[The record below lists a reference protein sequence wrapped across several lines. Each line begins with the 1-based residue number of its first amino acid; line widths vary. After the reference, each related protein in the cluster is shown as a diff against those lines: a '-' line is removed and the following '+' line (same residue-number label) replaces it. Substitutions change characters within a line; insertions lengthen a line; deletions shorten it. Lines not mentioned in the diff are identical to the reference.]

1 METPSA
7 SDSKRSYSWWWDSHI
22 SPKTSKW
29 LQENLS
35 DMDEKIKQMIKV
47 IEEDADSFAKRA
59 EMYYKKRPELMKL
72 VEEFYR
78 AYRALAER
86 YDHATVVI
94 HQAHRTMAEAF
105 PNHISIGHPDD
116 SSVASTSDANFR
128 TPEKSS
134 HICTSF
140 DFDTME
146 SDAFNLP
153 SFPACTGEKNK
164 ASSKGSNLMTREKWL
179 KDLNELF
186 NSGAAKNLL
195 KFEDGTARKGLNFHD
210 LDPKEENIQNNGSL
224 DIKNQVY
231 VESERVDKAE
241 TEILSLKNSLAK
253 LEAEKEV
260 GLVQYNNS
268 LQRLSKLES
277 EVSRTQEDS
286 RSLNER
292 AGKAE
297 TEVLILKE
305 SLAKLETERETSLLR
320 YQQCLDKLSTLQDSI
335 LCVQKNVENTERASK
350 AETEVERLKWEIS
363 RVESQ
368 REAALVQYRE
378 SSDII
383 LNLEERVVHAEED
396 ARRYK
401 VQSDEAQIEVL
412 AIREALT
419 QLVEETKAA
428 GLRHHLCTEKIAG
441 LEHQISNAQEELERL
456 QDEKANGVAKLKGAE
471 ERCLHL
477 QRSNQI
483 LQSELES
490 MVQKIGSQSVE
501 LIEKQKELGRLWA
514 SIQDERLRYV
524 ENETAFRK
532 LQELHSKSQ
541 EEIRSMAED
550 SQIQVQTLK
559 DMETRNQVLEDEVQ
573 KIEEEKRSLKDL
585 NLSSKMSINCLRDEM
600 SNMTTNLEKLEA
612 SLEFQLNQKNA
623 LEREILCLKEELGDL
638 KQKNLIMLEQI
649 ESVGFAP
656 ENFGSSVKELRD
668 ENSKMIETI
677 EVEKREKS
685 ALLEKLKD
693 MEEHCEKN
701 TLLETAISNLHIELE
716 SQQTKVKVLEECCQL
731 LSGEKSTLVTERA
744 FLSSQLQMATENL
757 ERQSEKN
764 TLLESSL
771 SDANL
776 ERKQLA
782 ENVEKLHCLN
792 NDLEEKVRLLE
803 GSLEDVQLK
812 NLHLRKSLERS
823 EQELLE
829 AEQILIMMQNEKS
842 ELHKRVKE
850 LTIMCEEAKA
860 IVEEKESVIVKL
872 SGDSKHLAREIA
884 SQREL
889 NCTLEVELGRIQED
903 IKRHKHREK
912 RLRCELVKKRMEVE
926 ICETQADELFGELQ
940 ISNVHEIVF
949 KGKLLELDEAY
960 VSLENRSNY
969 KDVKTE
975 TLRERI
981 NNITDLNGELGIHL
995 AKYTSAVTSLNDS
1008 VSYLENHTLLCR
1020 KAHKHD
1026 KQEVKDTDSVNHQRS
1041 EGYQQRYH
1049 DLIATLH
1056 NGSFELKDLH
1066 RRIQAVEMAV
1076 IEKVK
1081 LETLENLN
1089 STGKQEMVMRRVE
1102 EVACGNSLVREN
1114 DQTRPTTP
1122 RREIESGNELQRSKT
1137 KVFEVSGEILTKD
1150 IILDQMAKCSNGAD
1164 KREENLDAY
1173 NQMLEL
1179 WEATDEDGSI
1189 DLMVCKSQN
1198 MATSSTNYNRFEVV
1212 KEQNKRRSTDSLVEK
1227 EVGVDI
1233 LETSSRLSVP
1243 LHKRKERKILE
1254 RLDSDMQK
1262 LTNLQITVQDLMRIV
1277 LTKQSRR
1284 NSAAEYDTMKEQ
1296 LEEVE
1301 ATVMKLFNANCKLMK
1316 NVQDGTL
1323 SSDGASTIVSDEG
1336 GNVRKRI
1343 ISAQARRGSK
1353 KIGQLQL
1360 EVQRLQFLLLKQD
1373 EEKENKTKTKM
1384 IDRPKIRLQDYL
1396 YGSIRSKNKNKK
1408 TAFCGCMHATM
1419 SPSPTI
1425 GEWGYSTSL
1434 VGNQHRLHN

>member
-7 SDSKRSYSWWWDSHI
+7 SDSRRSYSWWWDSHI

-29 LQENLS
+29 LQESLS

-105 PNHISIGHPDD
+105 PNHISIGNLDD
-116 SSVASTSDANFR
+116 GSVGSASDVNFR
-128 TPEKSS
+128 TPEKLS
-134 HICTSF
+134 HVCTSI
-140 DFDTME
+140 DFDAME
-146 SDAFNLP
+146 RDAFESP
-153 SFPACTGEKNK
+153 TFHAGTGDKNQ

-179 KDLNELF
+179 KHLNELF
-186 NSGAAKNLL
+186 NSGATKSLSNS
-195 KFEDGTARKGLNFHD
+195 EDRKSRKGLNFHD
-210 LDPKEENIQNNGSL
+210 LDLKEKKIQSNESHDL
-224 DIKNQVY
+224 KNQVY
-231 VESERVDKAE
+231 VESERVDRAE
-241 TEILSLKNSLAK
+241 TEIISLKNSLAK

-260 GLVQYNNS
+260 GLVQYNSS

-286 RSLNER
+286 RGLNER

-368 REAALVQYRE
+368 REAALLQYRE

-383 LNLEERVVHAEED
+383 VNLEERVVHAEED

-412 AIREALT
+412 TIREALA
-419 QLVEETKAA
+419 QLVKETKAA
-428 GLRHHLCTEKIAG
+428 GLKHHLCTEKIAG

-456 QDEKANGVAKLKGAE
+456 QDEKDNGFAKLKGAE

-483 LQSELES
+483 LQSEMES

-501 LIEKQKELGRLWA
+501 LIEKQKELGRLWT
-514 SIQDERLRYV
+514 SMQDERLRYV
-524 ENETAFRK
+524 ENNTAFRT

-541 EEIRSMAED
+541 EEIRLMAED
-550 SQIQVQTLK
+550 RQIQIKTLK
-559 DMETRNQVLEDEVQ
+559 EMETRNQVLEDEVQ
-573 KIEEEKRSLKDL
+573 KIEEEKKSLKDL
-585 NLSSKMSINCLRDEM
+585 NLSSKVSINCLRDEM

-612 SLEFQLNQKNA
+612 NLEFQLNQKNA
-623 LEREILCLKEELGDL
+623 LEKEILCLKDELSDL

-649 ESVGFAP
+649 EFVGFAP

-693 MEEHCEKN
+693 MEEHSEKN
-701 TLLETAISNLHIELE
+701 TLLENAMSDLHIELE
-716 SQQTKVKVLEECCQL
+716 SEQTKVKVLEECCQL
-731 LSGEKSTLVTERA
+731 LSEEKSTLVTERA

-757 ERQSEKN
+757 ERQTEKN

-803 GSLEDVQLK
+803 GNLEDVQLK

-850 LTIMCEEAKA
+850 LTIVCDEAKA

-872 SGDSKHLAREIA
+872 SGDSKHLVREIA
-884 SQREL
+884 SQRER
-889 NCTLEVELGRIQED
+889 NCTLEEELGKVQED

-912 RLRCELVKKRMEVE
+912 SLRCELVKKRMEVE
-926 ICETQADELFGELQ
+926 RCETQADELFGELQ

-949 KGKLLELDEAY
+949 KQKLLELDQVY
-960 VSLENRSNY
+960 VDLENRSNY
-969 KDVKTE
+969 RDVKTD
-975 TLRERI
+975 TTRERI
-981 NNITDLNGELGIHL
+981 NNITDLNGELGVHL

-1008 VSYLENHTLLCR
+1008 VSYLENHTLLSR
-1020 KAHKHD
+1020 KTRKYE
-1026 KQEVKDTDSVNHQRS
+1026 KQEDTHSVNHQYS

-1049 DLIATLH
+1049 DLISTLH

-1089 STGKQEMVMRRVE
+1089 SAGKQEMVTRRVE

-1122 RREIESGNELQRSKT
+1122 RREIELGNELQRSKT
-1137 KVFEVSGEILTKD
+1137 KVFEVSGEVLTKD
-1150 IILDQMAKCSNGAD
+1150 IILDQMAKCSNGVD

-1212 KEQNKRRSTDSLVEK
+1212 KEQNKRRSTDSLFEK

-1243 LHKRKERKILE
+1243 LHRRKERKLLE

-1262 LTNLQITVQDLMRIV
+1262 LTNLQITVQDLTRIV

-1284 NSAAEYDTMKEQ
+1284 NNTGEYDTMKEQ

-1301 ATVMKLFNANCKLMK
+1301 AAVMKLFNANCKLMK

-1373 EEKENKTKTKM
+1373 EEKETKTKTKT
-1384 IDRPKIRLQDYL
+1384 IERPKIRLQDYL

-1408 TAFCGCMHATM
+1408 AAFCGCMHATM

-1425 GEWGYSTSL
+1425 GEWNYSTSL
-1434 VGNQHRLHN
+1434 VGNQHRLRN

>member
-29 LQENLS
+29 LQESLS
-35 DMDEKIKQMIKV
+35 GTFFLFLVVQFSVLFFLVLWPLFLAVFALFMSTHFNCSMFLTDMDEKIKQMIKV

-105 PNHISIGHPDD
+105 PNHISIGNPDD
-116 SSVASTSDANFR
+116 GSVGSASDVNFR
-128 TPEKSS
+128 TPDKLS
-134 HICTSF
+134 HVCTSF
-140 DFDTME
+140 DFDAME
-146 SDAFNLP
+146 RDAFD
-153 SFPACTGEKNK
+153 SPAFHAGTGDKNQT
-164 ASSKGSNLMTREKWL
+164 SSKGSNLMAREKWL
-179 KDLNELF
+179 KHLNELF
-186 NSGAAKNLL
+186 NSGATKKLSNS
-195 KFEDGTARKGLNFHD
+195 EDRTLRKGLNFHD
-210 LDPKEENIQNNGSL
+210 LDLKEKKIESNGSHDL
-224 DIKNQVY
+224 KHQVY

-241 TEILSLKNSLAK
+241 TEIISLKNSLSK

-286 RSLNER
+286 RGLNER

-383 LNLEERVVHAEED
+383 VNLEERVVHAEED

-412 AIREALT
+412 TIREALA

-428 GLRHHLCTEKIAG
+428 GLKHHLCTEKIAG
-441 LEHQISNAQEELERL
+441 LEHQISNAQDELERL
-456 QDEKANGVAKLKGAE
+456 QDEKDNGFAKLKGAE

-483 LQSELES
+483 LQSEMES

-501 LIEKQKELGRLWA
+501 LIEKQKELGRLWT
-514 SIQDERLRYV
+514 SIQDERMRYV
-524 ENETAFRK
+524 ENKTAFRA
-532 LQELHSKSQ
+532 LQEQHSKSQ

-550 SQIQVQTLK
+550 RQIQIKTLK
-559 DMETRNQVLEDEVQ
+559 EMETRNQVLEDEVQ
-573 KIEEEKRSLKDL
+573 KIEEERRSLKDL
-585 NLSSKMSINCLRDEM
+585 NLSSEVSINCLRDEM

-612 SLEFQLNQKNA
+612 NLEFQLNQKNA
-623 LEREILCLKEELGDL
+623 LEKEILCLKEELSDL
-638 KQKNLIMLEQI
+638 KRKNLIMLEQI
-649 ESVGFAP
+649 QFGGFAP

-693 MEEHCEKN
+693 MEEHSEKN
-701 TLLETAISNLHIELE
+701 TLLENAISNLHIELE
-716 SQQTKVKVLEECCQL
+716 SEQTKVKVLEECCQL
-731 LSGEKSTLVTERA
+731 LSEEKSTLVTEKA

-757 ERQSEKN
+757 EGQSEKN

-803 GSLEDVQLK
+803 GNLEDVQLK

-850 LTIMCEEAKA
+850 LSIVCEEAKA

-872 SGDSKHLAREIA
+872 SGDSKHLVREIA
-884 SQREL
+884 SQRER
-889 NCTLEVELGRIQED
+889 NCTLEEELGKVQED
-903 IKRHKHREK
+903 IKQHKHREK
-912 RLRCELVKKRMEVE
+912 SLRCELVKKRMEVE

-949 KGKLLELDEAY
+949 KEKLLELDEAY
-960 VSLENRSNY
+960 VNLETRSNY
-969 KDVKTE
+969 RDVKTD
-975 TLRERI
+975 TTRERI
-981 NNITDLNGELGIHL
+981 NNITDLNGELGVHL

-1008 VSYLENHTLLCR
+1008 VSYLENHTLLGR
-1020 KAHKHD
+1020 KTHKYE
-1026 KQEVKDTDSVNHQRS
+1026 KQEVK
-1041 EGYQQRYH
+1041 
-1049 DLIATLH
+1049 
-1056 NGSFELKDLH
+1056 
-1066 RRIQAVEMAV
+1066 V
-1076 IEKVK
+1076 I
-1081 LETLENLN
+1081 L
-1089 STGKQEMVMRRVE
+1089 
-1102 EVACGNSLVREN
+1102 
-1114 DQTRPTTP
+1114 
-1122 RREIESGNELQRSKT
+1122 
-1137 KVFEVSGEILTKD
+1137 
-1150 IILDQMAKCSNGAD
+1150 
-1164 KREENLDAY
+1164 
-1173 NQMLEL
+1173 
-1179 WEATDEDGSI
+1179 
-1189 DLMVCKSQN
+1189 
-1198 MATSSTNYNRFEVV
+1198 
-1212 KEQNKRRSTDSLVEK
+1212 
-1227 EVGVDI
+1227 
-1233 LETSSRLSVP
+1233 
-1243 LHKRKERKILE
+1243 
-1254 RLDSDMQK
+1254 
-1262 LTNLQITVQDLMRIV
+1262 
-1277 LTKQSRR
+1277 
-1284 NSAAEYDTMKEQ
+1284 
-1296 LEEVE
+1296 
-1301 ATVMKLFNANCKLMK
+1301 
-1316 NVQDGTL
+1316 
-1323 SSDGASTIVSDEG
+1323 
-1336 GNVRKRI
+1336 
-1343 ISAQARRGSK
+1343 
-1353 KIGQLQL
+1353 
-1360 EVQRLQFLLLKQD
+1360 
-1373 EEKENKTKTKM
+1373 
-1384 IDRPKIRLQDYL
+1384 
-1396 YGSIRSKNKNKK
+1396 
-1408 TAFCGCMHATM
+1408 
-1419 SPSPTI
+1419 
-1425 GEWGYSTSL
+1425 
-1434 VGNQHRLHN
+1434 

>member
-29 LQENLS
+29 LQESLS

-105 PNHISIGHPDD
+105 PNHISIGNPDD
-116 SSVASTSDANFR
+116 GSVGSASDVNFR
-128 TPEKSS
+128 TPDKLS
-134 HICTSF
+134 HVCTSF
-140 DFDTME
+140 DFDAME
-146 SDAFNLP
+146 RDAFD
-153 SFPACTGEKNK
+153 SPAFHAGTGDKNQT
-164 ASSKGSNLMTREKWL
+164 SSKGSNLMAREKWL
-179 KDLNELF
+179 KHLNELF
-186 NSGAAKNLL
+186 NSGATKKLSNS
-195 KFEDGTARKGLNFHD
+195 EDRTLRKGLNFHD
-210 LDPKEENIQNNGSL
+210 LDLKEKKIESNGSHDL
-224 DIKNQVY
+224 KHQVY

-241 TEILSLKNSLAK
+241 TEIISLKNSLSK

-286 RSLNER
+286 RGLNER

-383 LNLEERVVHAEED
+383 VNLEERVVHAEED

-412 AIREALT
+412 TIREALA

-428 GLRHHLCTEKIAG
+428 GLKHHLCTEKIAG
-441 LEHQISNAQEELERL
+441 LEHQISNAQDELERL
-456 QDEKANGVAKLKGAE
+456 QDEKDNGFAKLKGAE

-483 LQSELES
+483 LQSEMES

-501 LIEKQKELGRLWA
+501 LIEKQKELGRLWT
-514 SIQDERLRYV
+514 SIQDERMRYV
-524 ENETAFRK
+524 ENKTAFRA
-532 LQELHSKSQ
+532 LQEQHSKSQ

-550 SQIQVQTLK
+550 RQIQIKTLK
-559 DMETRNQVLEDEVQ
+559 EMETRNQVLEDEVQ
-573 KIEEEKRSLKDL
+573 KIEEERRSLKDL
-585 NLSSKMSINCLRDEM
+585 NLSSEVSINCLRDEM

-612 SLEFQLNQKNA
+612 NLEFQLNQKNA
-623 LEREILCLKEELGDL
+623 LEKEILCLKEELSDL
-638 KQKNLIMLEQI
+638 KRKNLIMLEQI
-649 ESVGFAP
+649 QFGGFAP

-693 MEEHCEKN
+693 MEEHSEKN
-701 TLLETAISNLHIELE
+701 TLLENAISNLHIELE
-716 SQQTKVKVLEECCQL
+716 SEQTKVKVLEECCQL
-731 LSGEKSTLVTERA
+731 LSEEKSTLVTEKA

-757 ERQSEKN
+757 EGQSEKN

-803 GSLEDVQLK
+803 GNLEDVQLK

-850 LTIMCEEAKA
+850 LSIVCEEAKA

-872 SGDSKHLAREIA
+872 SGDSKHLVREIA
-884 SQREL
+884 SQRER
-889 NCTLEVELGRIQED
+889 NCTLEEELGKVQED
-903 IKRHKHREK
+903 IKQHKHREK
-912 RLRCELVKKRMEVE
+912 SLRCELVKKRMEVE

-949 KGKLLELDEAY
+949 KEKLLELDEAY
-960 VSLENRSNY
+960 VNLETRSNY
-969 KDVKTE
+969 RDVKTD
-975 TLRERI
+975 TTRERI
-981 NNITDLNGELGIHL
+981 NNITDLNGELGVHL

-1008 VSYLENHTLLCR
+1008 VSYLENHTLLGR
-1020 KAHKHD
+1020 KTHKYE
-1026 KQEVKDTDSVNHQRS
+1026 KQEDTHSVNHQYS

-1049 DLIATLH
+1049 DLISTLH
-1056 NGSFELKDLH
+1056 NGTFELKDLH

-1081 LETLENLN
+1081 LETLDNLN
-1089 STGKQEMVMRRVE
+1089 SAGKQEMVTRRIE
-1102 EVACGNSLVREN
+1102 EAACGNSLVREN

-1122 RREIESGNELQRSKT
+1122 RREIELGNELQRSMT
-1137 KVFEVSGEILTKD
+1137 KVFEVSGEVLTKD
-1150 IILDQMAKCSNGAD
+1150 IILDQMAKCSNGVD

-1212 KEQNKRRSTDSLVEK
+1212 KEQNKRRSTDSLFEK

-1243 LHKRKERKILE
+1243 LHRRKERKLLE

-1262 LTNLQITVQDLMRIV
+1262 LTNLQITVQDLTRIV

-1284 NSAAEYDTMKEQ
+1284 NNTGEYDTMKEQ

-1301 ATVMKLFNANCKLMK
+1301 AAVMKLFNANCKLMK

-1373 EEKENKTKTKM
+1373 EEKETKTKTKT
-1384 IDRPKIRLQDYL
+1384 IERPKIRLQDYL

-1408 TAFCGCMHATM
+1408 AAFCGCMHATM

-1425 GEWGYSTSL
+1425 GEWSYSTSL
-1434 VGNQHRLHN
+1434 VGNQHRLRN